1 MLGHIRKMRK
11 IYFLFATIVFVLGCT
26 NGMTDRGRVLSKL
39 THMYS
44 VSLNSNGNIVIR
56 YAKYLN
62 ENDDMYQCSE
72 LMDGEWKSTK
82 CPSNNDLNITIENGI
97 AHYIKQGIKKK
108 EKLPDKVEI
117 TDALGITFDKADIAY
132 IPFVDGEN
140 HTWDYATYFVSIG
153 VNGEQCADDTF
164 CYERLYYI
172 QLEKKNDLWDMKLI
186 FSDVDKNGNVYM
198 YYATDMSF
206 MYSPSLGSMMSSL
219 TPISFKKS
227 TPLCPL
233 GDRNGYC
240 FVRQDGYIIR
250 KHFNA
255 LYPEYLDPIFDI
267 QMYKDLG
274 GIDDLRSYFFD
285 KEDNLHLFYNDFEN
299 LTGKHFIYEKY
310 TKDSPTTPVSQQK
323 IYWEEN

>member
-1 MLGHIRKMRK
+1 MLGHIRKIRK

-26 NGMTDRGRVLSKL
+26 NGMTDRGRAMSKL

-44 VSLNSNGNIVIR
+44 VSLNSNGNFVIR

-72 LMDGEWKSTK
+72 LMNGEWKNTK

-97 AHYIKQGIKKK
+97 AHYIKQGIEKK
-108 EKLPDKVEI
+108 EKLPDKAEI
-117 TDALGITFDKADIAY
+117 TDTLGIAFDKADIAY

-153 VNGEQCADDTF
+153 VNGEQCADDTL
-164 CYERLYYI
+164 CYERLYHI

-186 FSDVDKNGNVYM
+186 LTDVSDEDNNIGEIYLYNTIDIRGM
-198 YYATDMSF
+198 T
-206 MYSPSLGSMMSSL
+206 SPFRQELSSL
-219 TPISFKKS
+219 MPISFKKS
-227 TPLCPL
+227 TPLCGL
-233 GDRNGYC
+233 RYC

-250 KHFNA
+250 KHFNT
-255 LYPEYLDPIFDI
+255 LYSEYLDPIFDI

-323 IYWEEN
+323 IYWKEN